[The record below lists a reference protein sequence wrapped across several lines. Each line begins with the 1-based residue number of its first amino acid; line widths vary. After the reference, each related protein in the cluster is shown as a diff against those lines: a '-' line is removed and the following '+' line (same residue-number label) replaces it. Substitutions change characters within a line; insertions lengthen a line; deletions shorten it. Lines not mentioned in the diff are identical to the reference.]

1 MNKIVSFLLLSFILL
16 FTSCKKEKQHLLSEQ
31 NIAVAGSG
39 TTYYNDE
46 DYLKLLELT
55 DTSKI
60 YTITELKYS
69 MNSIVVI
76 LNKYNDRAGAFPTL
90 YNVITNVAY
99 TTLINSPSPYAAEGR
114 AFMNEFAK
122 HFLRNFH
129 SYLKGND
136 IEPAWMNY
144 FVRVAQNKNTI
155 LHLAMSGINAHI
167 TYDIPFV
174 LKNINATN
182 EFEADF
188 REYTDF
194 IAAAYPDAAAEMALR
209 YQVQNAEK
217 AFQLFEIGQALDGI
231 MGEGFTTH
239 MIVDVLRTESWKRGM
254 DLVYTRKTIDQMRTI
269 CFQSF
274 KDRENLLQAA
284 DDAKLL
290 N

>member
-1 MNKIVSFLLLSFILL
+1 MNQKLTFFLISVVLL
-16 FTSCKKEKQHLLSEQ
+16 FSSCKKDKQLLLSEQ
-31 NIAVAGSG
+31 NIMVAGSG
-39 TTYYNDE
+39 TTFYSDE
-46 DYLKLLELT
+46 DYLRLLELT
-55 DTSKI
+55 DTSVI
-60 YTITELKYS
+60 YSITELKYS
-69 MNSIVVI
+69 MNNLVVI
-76 LNKYNDRAGAFPTL
+76 LNKYHDRAGAFPTL

-99 TTLINSPSPYAAEGR
+99 TTLINSPSPYATEGR

-122 HFLRNFH
+122 HFIRNFNA
-129 SYLKGND
+129 YLKGNE

-174 LKNINATN
+174 LKNINAQN

-188 REYTDF
+188 NEYTDF
-194 IAAAYPDAAAEMALR
+194 IAGAYPQAAAEMELQ
-209 YQVQNAEK
+209 YNVQNAEK
-217 AFQLFEIGQALDGI
+217 AFQLFEIGQAIDGVL
-231 MGEGFTTH
+231 GDGFTTH

-254 DLVYTRKTIDQMRTI
+254 DLVYSRKTPEQMRGI

-284 DDAKLL
+284 DEANLL